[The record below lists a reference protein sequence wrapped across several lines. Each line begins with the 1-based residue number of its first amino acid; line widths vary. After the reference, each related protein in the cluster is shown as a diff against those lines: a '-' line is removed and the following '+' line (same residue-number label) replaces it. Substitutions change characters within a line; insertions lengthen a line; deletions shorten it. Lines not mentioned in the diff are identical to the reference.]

1 MTEPWIIGFSI
12 AAFVVVAAALL
23 LIIIILQARRI
34 AALAKTALSVVA
46 EIEENTNSIWA
57 INQTNKVAKDLL
69 GGAGAIE
76 ENAGAIVSA
85 LNAADQKKA
94 S

>member
-57 INQTNKVAKDLL
+57 INQTNKVAKRTP
-69 GGAGAIE
+69 GP
-76 ENAGAIVSA
+76 SS
-85 LNAADQKKA
+85 QR
-94 S
+94 